1 MDNPLLKAVASGL
14 LAYSVHYV
22 SVKAY
27 DNFCVPDGLLGFV
40 KGVLTTGSPVCQSVL
55 FIVSKTHTSYASI
68 LLVGVSRLVVDFFG
82 GEKDKAESKEKATVS
97 QSF

>member
-55 FIVSKTHTSYASI
+55 FIDVIPLIRFLNIRQIICGFI
-68 LLVGVSRLVVDFFG
+68 LH
-82 GEKDKAESKEKATVS
+82 K
-97 QSF
+97 